1 MTFIKLTRKALT
13 LFSVALLGS
22 MASIPTFPV
31 QAMEIDTHSAGNHLV
46 IRDVMVVLEF
56 HNMADHSKDMKADKA
71 VQPVGINRNHMIS
84 VQLLDSKT
92 KQALPNADVKV
103 TITGPDK
110 KQIGSA
116 GTELKWVAPTARS
129 PYYGAGFDL
138 NYRGKHRIVINYKQ
152 GGKSSN
158 VAFEVMLT

>member
-1 MTFIKLTRKALT
+1 MSNRQLTRKALA
-13 LFSVALLGS
+13 LFATALLGS
-22 MASIPTFPV
+22 MATLPVFPV

-56 HNMADHSKDMKADKA
+56 HNMADHSKDMKANKA
-71 VQPVGINRNHMIS
+71 VQPVGIDRNHMIA
-84 VQLLDSKT
+84 VQLLNSKT
-92 KQALPNADVKV
+92 KQALTNAEVKV

-138 NYRGKHRIVINYKQ
+138 NARGKYRVVIHYKQ
-152 GGKSSN
+152 GGKVSN